1 MRRIWGKLYTL
12 FPLKFCQGK
21 ISSWP
26 SEWKWR
32 SLALTVDIWA
42 QSGLNLRLTPFRDT
56 IPSISLDYIL
66 LEENTVLLTWRWRC
80 ESPHQY
86 AAISVCTASLKSPDY
101 FIDFLEGQTPSQE
114 PFPPF
119 DFDPLK
125 GAGWGLC
132 FLTCRSM
139 LFSWT
144 ATHNNFTSQS
154 SLTTITGWT
163 RQRFAARVAPRHWGR
178 TYPSKRRSWGLT
190 TYFSQCEC
198 TLQWQE
204 KSGENTGP

>member
-1 MRRIWGKLYTL
+1 MRRIWGKLYTF

-21 ISSWP
+21 ITSWP

-56 IPSISLDYIL
+56 IPSINLDYIL
-66 LEENTVLLTWRWRC
+66 LEENTVLLTWRWRS

-101 FIDFLEGQTPSQE
+101 FIDFLEGQTRSPPARSHFHLSCGGGDFVSWHGGQCYSHERRHTIISLLSQAWQPGRDLQHE
-114 PFPPF
+114 WRR
-119 DFDPLK
+119 DTE
-125 GAGWGLC
+125 GG
-132 FLTCRSM
+132 R
-139 LFSWT
+139 
-144 ATHNNFTSQS
+144 
-154 SLTTITGWT
+154 
-163 RQRFAARVAPRHWGR
+163 WGR
-178 TYPSKRRSWGLT
+178 TYPYKRRSWGLT

-198 TLQWQE
+198 SLQWQE
-204 KSGENTGP
+204 KSGENTGT